1 MWDTIRWHGGDELM
15 VRLDE
20 FNDSMTYIKNLS
32 KMKTSVNLLNL
43 LMNLMWKHYN
53 KKSTHY

>member
-1 MWDTIRWHGGDELM
+1 M
-15 VRLDE
+15 VRRDE